1 MRPQSHALVEPVVPA
16 GPHLTDYTTGCSA
29 KLREYQMGN
38 VLVELPWRVVK
49 LIGAI
54 GRDPALFAH
63 AK

>member
-1 MRPQSHALVEPVVPA
+1 MPA